1 MTGWTRPAQV
11 VCSHFSGMSARNRV
25 ITAALLMLPLIV
37 ILPMVDAQTG
47 VDPVVNSIGKAMPPD
62 AAPLEQ
68 QVLRYTLVEPLTFD
82 VSTNIYEAQGALTLF
97 ERLVMLDKNLELTG
111 AAAESWEQSADGLRW
126 TFKLRPDGRWSD
138 GRRVTAQDFE
148 YTYKRFLDPAEASPY
163 AFFYYEIKGA
173 RPFNQGRTTD
183 RSTVGVRALDDL
195 TLEIETEKPCP
206 YLPFIVAFTGSGPVP
221 RWQVEKYG
229 VRWSEAG
236 NLVASASYTLTEW
249 RKGRQAILSLNPYYT
264 GPHKGYLEKIVQIFT
279 TGHPGTAPY
288 ENNEIDYLRVL
299 LTDLPFIENH
309 PTLKSELAY
318 YAFPESWYLFF
329 RTREPPFDDVKVRR
343 AISHAIDRE
352 ALCNV
357 VLRNTG
363 VPAYSM
369 LPPNFPGSADAS
381 IREIQAYD
389 PERAKALLAE
399 AGYPGGRGFPL
410 VEFWIGKANPQ
421 ISYTAQTVQAMLQ
434 NTLGIRLRI
443 RGSEDKVYRDNM
455 YKWNIPMGLGGFNAD
470 YPDPNNLLGMV
481 WRSQPRGFG
490 RQDWQNAEFDRLIDA
505 AADEMDHE
513 KRMGMYQA
521 AERLLA
527 EDAGG
532 AFLYHNMTVELR
544 KPYLKGLEINKY
556 GYALFSWIGIVHTN
570 MYIGRH

>member
-1 MTGWTRPAQV
+1 MKEWTRPVRV
-11 VCSHFSGMSARNRV
+11 VGLRLASPTARRRMGAISICAFALV
-25 ITAALLMLPLIV
+25 LLMSV
-37 ILPMVDAQTG
+37 VGAQTASG
-47 VDPVVNSIGKAMPPD
+47 PAVNSIGKLMPPD
-62 AAPLEQ
+62 AAPVDQ
-68 QVLRYTLVEPLTFD
+68 QVFRYTLVEPLTFD
-82 VSTNIYEAQGALTLF
+82 VSINIYEGQGALTLF
-97 ERLVMLDKNLELTG
+97 ERLVMLDKNLELVG
-111 AAAESWEQSADGLRW
+111 AAASSWEQSADGLRW
-126 TFKLRPDGRWSD
+126 TFELRPDGRWSD
-138 GRRVTAQDFE
+138 GRKVTAHDFE
-148 YTYKRFLDPAEASPY
+148 YTYKRFLDPAVASPY

-173 RPFNQGRTTD
+173 RPFNQGSVTD
-183 RSTVGVRALDDL
+183 PSTVGVRALDDL

-221 RWQVEKYG
+221 RWQVEKHG

-236 NLVASASYTLTEW
+236 NLVSNASYTLSEW
-249 RKGRQAILSLNPYYT
+249 QKGRQATLTLNPYYT

-279 TGHPGTAPY
+279 TGHPGTPPY
-288 ENNEIDYLRVL
+288 ENDEIDYLRVL
-299 LTDLPFIENH
+299 LTDLPFIESH
-309 PTLKSELAY
+309 PILNSELAF
-318 YAFPESWYLFF
+318 YAFPETWYLFF
-329 RTREPPFDDVKVRR
+329 KTREPPFDDVRVRR

-352 ALCNV
+352 ALCRV

-369 LPPNFPGSADAS
+369 LPPKFPGSPGAS
-381 IREIQAYD
+381 VRHIQAYD

-399 AGYPGGRGFPL
+399 AGYPGGRGLP
-410 VEFWIGKANPQ
+410 VIDFWIGKANPQ
-421 ISYTAQTVQAMLQ
+421 ISYTAQAIQAMLG
-434 NTLGIRLRI
+434 NVLGLRLQM
-443 RGSEDKVYRDNM
+443 RGSEDKLYRDNM

-490 RQDWQNAEFDRLIDA
+490 RQDWRNVEFDRLIDA

-513 KRMGMYQA
+513 RRMEMYRD

-527 EDAGG
+527 EDVGG

-544 KPYLKGLEINKY
+544 KPYLKGLEVNKF
-556 GYALFSWIGIVHTN
+556 GYEIFSWIGVMHTK